1 MYKRI
6 VLEEWQ
12 NLVPL
17 FSFAVT
23 FGIFACAVIRAIF
36 LKKER
41 ADRLSRLPFEE
52 SELDHD
58 SPSSN

>member
-23 FGIFACAVIRAIF
+23 FGIFACAVIRAVF

-41 ADRLSRLPFEE
+41 ADRLSRLPFES
-52 SELDHD
+52 SELDSD
-58 SPSSN
+58 SRSSH